1 MNKNGKNENLLEDDK
16 NRRYKNYPFNQIL
29 NIYINNRVSYKKIN
43 DIQIKGERASYKQE
57 IYEELS
63 DETGIVVETIKNYAI
78 GKSTPPVN
86 TSLNEYKKFAKIFG
100 CTLSELLPESKED
113 KDLRL
118 SLLDKI
124 GFNEDVYNILRYKK
138 LNSLFGAPI
147 DTTYL
152 EILRDIILENR
163 FLLTYEKEIDT
174 TMQEIL
180 SDKKSANDLKEMSYL
195 QFEQFLKENDIY
207 KLDDMKNHIVRAFER
222 QLDSFLKNK
231 FDSTSK

>member
-152 EILRDIILENR
+152 EILRDIILENK
-163 FLLTYEKEIDT
+163 FLLIYEKEIDT

>member
-1 MNKNGKNENLLEDDK
+1 MNKNGKNENLLEDDR

-29 NIYINNRVSYKKIN
+29 NIYINNKVSYKKIN

-152 EILRDIILENR
+152 EILRDIILENK
-163 FLLTYEKEIDT
+163 FLIKYEKEIDT

-180 SDKKSANDLKEMSYL
+180 SDKRSANDLKEMSYL

-231 FDSTSK
+231 FDSASK

>member
-1 MNKNGKNENLLEDDK
+1 MNKNGKNENLLEDDR

-29 NIYINNRVSYKKIN
+29 NIYINNKVSYKKIN

-152 EILRDIILENR
+152 EILRDIILENK
-163 FLLTYEKEIDT
+163 FLLIYEKEIDT

-180 SDKKSANDLKEMSYL
+180 SDKRSANDLKEMSYL

-231 FDSTSK
+231 FDSASK

>member
-63 DETGIVVETIKNYAI
+63 DETGIAVETIKNYAI

-174 TMQEIL
+174 TMQELL
-180 SDKKSANDLKEMSYL
+180 SDKKSANGLKEMSYL

-231 FDSTSK
+231 FDSASK

>member
-43 DIQIKGERASYKQE
+43 DIQIKGERASFKQE

-86 TSLNEYKKFAKIFG
+86 TTLNEYKKFAKIFG

-152 EILRDIILENR
+152 EILRDIILENK
-163 FLLTYEKEIDT
+163 FLLIYEKEIDT

>member
-16 NRRYKNYPFNQIL
+16 NRRYKNYPFNLIL
-29 NIYINNRVSYKKIN
+29 NIYINNRVAYKKIN
-43 DIQIKGERASYKQE
+43 DIQVKGERASFKQE

-86 TSLNEYKKFAKIFG
+86 TTLNEYKKFAKIFG

-152 EILRDIILENR
+152 EILRDIILENK
-163 FLLTYEKEIDT
+163 FLLIYEKEIDT

-207 KLDDMKNHIVRAFER
+207 KLDDMKNYIVRAFER